1 MQVQGSHQDAE
12 AQGKRRVGLLAIGRK
27 RQERP
32 ILDRRHA
39 QRVPLHLHVLYT
51 SEQEDDRPCDGE
63 GRVHNL
69 SKKGCQIVGTVTLAQ
84 GSQVTL
90 CIDLNDGQLPLC
102 LPAATVCWTAGETF
116 SVKFAPL
123 TTDARYRL
131 QRVVLKFAAHREM
144 SRTHTA
150 FHIRK

>member
-1 MQVQGSHQDAE
+1 MQVQRSHQDAE
-12 AQGKRRVGLLAIGRK
+12 ESKRRLGLLAAGRK
-27 RQERP
+27 PKERP
-32 ILDRRHA
+32 VLDRRHA

-63 GRVHNL
+63 GHVQNL
-69 SKKGCQIVGTVTLAQ
+69 SKKGCQIVGTVPLAQ

-90 CIDLNDGQLPLC
+90 CMDLNDGQLPLC
-102 LPAATVCWTAGETF
+102 LPAGTVCWSAGETF

-123 TTDARYRL
+123 TNDARYRL
-131 QRVVLKFAAHREM
+131 QQVVLKFAAQREM